1 MSFAKN
7 KVERRWVSVFV
18 LLLGLVCSNAAQSAE
33 PIIIPAQPQLAA
45 SAFLLIDADS
55 GKTIVEHNS
64 RQRLPPAS
72 LTKIMTSYIAA
83 GEIASGR
90 LALSNKVLV
99 SVKAWRKGGSKMYIR
114 EGTEVLVEDLLRGVV
129 IQSGND
135 ASIALAEH
143 IAGSEDAFADVMNQQ
158 ASLLGMAD
166 SNFRNATGWPDD
178 EHYTSARDLATLS
191 QALIQRY
198 PKHYAMYAEKS
209 FDYNDINQQNRNL
222 LLWRD
227 RSVDGLKTGHTDAAG
242 YCLVSSAVRDG
253 MRLISVVMGTD
264 SPEGR
269 ARESQ
274 KLLSYGFRYYKT
286 HTPYRAVDSLRQ
298 VRVWGGEA
306 NQVGL
311 GVPADVTITVPRG
324 AVEQLTA
331 AIDLPPVIKAPLAK
345 GKETGKLTVMLGE
358 DVVWEGP
365 LVTLADVPE
374 RGVFGG
380 ILDVISLFFLELSG
394 GDPLAL

>member
-7 KVERRWVSVFV
+7 KVERLWASVFV

-198 PKHYAMYAEKS
+198 PEHYAMYAEKS

-286 HTPYRAVDSLRQ
+286 HTPYRADDSLRQ
-298 VRVWGGEA
+298 VRVWGGEV